1 MARTARSL
9 AAASATALVIALY
22 ACTGGGGTP
31 ATVTTGPERGG
42 APRASAPGTA
52 ADAGVH
58 VVGAPVDVQTGL
70 KSPWSMLRLPDGST
84 LVSERDTGRVR
95 EVLPGAHGMRTVG
108 TVPGVVHAG
117 EGGLLGLAAPG
128 TAGRA
133 AKTQPRFVYAYLTTA
148 TDNRVVRMPLSGTA
162 GHHRLGAPQPILTGI
177 PKAEFHDG
185 GRLAFGPDGMLY
197 VTVGDAGNGPDAQ
210 SLRSLSGKILRLTP
224 TGGIPPDN
232 PFPGSPVYSLGHRNP
247 QGIAWDS
254 HGTLWAS
261 EFGQNTWD
269 ELNIIKPG
277 ADYGWPVVE
286 GIGHNPEYTDPV
298 YQWPTSQASPSGI
311 AIVHDTIFM
320 AGLGGR
326 RLWTIHPTDGG
337 APVTV
342 TSSTDALGRL
352 RDVLVDSG
360 TTLWL
365 LTNNT
370 DGRGSPRPGD
380 DRIVKVRLSR

>member
-1 MARTARSL
+1 
-9 AAASATALVIALY
+9 
-22 ACTGGGGTP
+22 
-31 ATVTTGPERGG
+31 
-42 APRASAPGTA
+42 
-52 ADAGVH
+52 
-58 VVGAPVDVQTGL
+58 
-70 KSPWSMLRLPDGST
+70 
-84 LVSERDTGRVR
+84 
-95 EVLPGAHGMRTVG
+95 
-108 TVPGVVHAG
+108 
-117 EGGLLGLAAPG
+117 
-128 TAGRA
+128 
-133 AKTQPRFVYAYLTTA
+133 
-148 TDNRVVRMPLSGTA
+148 MPLSGTT
-162 GHHRLGAPQPILTGI
+162 GHHHLGAPQAILTGI
-177 PKAEFHDG
+177 PKAQFHDG

-197 VTVGDAGNGPDAQ
+197 VTVGDAGNGANAQ
-210 SLRSLSGKILRLTP
+210 NVHSLSGKILRLTP
-224 TGGIPPDN
+224 SGGIPHDN

-269 ELNIIKPG
+269 ELNIITPG
-277 ADYGWPVVE
+277 ANYGWPVVE
-286 GIGHNPEYTDPV
+286 GIAHNPDYTDPV
-298 YQWPTSQASPSGI
+298 HEWATSAASPSGI

-326 RLWTIHPTDGG
+326 RLWTIHTTKGG

-342 TSSTDALGRL
+342 SSSTDDLGRL